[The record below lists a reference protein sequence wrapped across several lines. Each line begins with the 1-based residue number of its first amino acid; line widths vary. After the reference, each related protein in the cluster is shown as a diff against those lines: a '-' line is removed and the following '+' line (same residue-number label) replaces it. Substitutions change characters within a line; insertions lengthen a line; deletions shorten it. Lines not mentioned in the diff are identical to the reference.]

1 MCRIYLYIYKYNAR
15 ITHVCMY
22 IQRQRVAASASVARP
37 RRPVAPPASRLRSA
51 LLVKTICRIRRS
63 IFRSRPPELRCTTP
77 FLSPADP
84 PPKKKVRAAGGPFA
98 TPSRSRGKRFNDPL
112 PPSLREIVT
121 GQGAVRPSAAGHV
134 YTVVRIFRAD

>member
-1 MCRIYLYIYKYNAR
+1 VCVCIDICTAPAR
-15 ITHVCMY
+15 
-22 IQRQRVAASASVARP
+22 RGASIARP
-37 RRPVAPPASRLRSA
+37 GRPVAPPASRLRSA

-84 PPKKKVRAAGGPFA
+84 PKKKVRAAGGPSA

-112 PPSLREIVT
+112 PPSPREIVT

-134 YTVVRIFRAD
+134 YTVVRIFRADRPAAP